1 MRAVVIG
8 LGTFARV
15 HEYAGLPA
23 KWGFAR
29 TRVRVAHDSAPCAF
43 KTGAERRS
51 GWRMRWSGSSST
63 TIRAQ
68 CDGVAAHVSAPW
80 SSLAG
85 LNVVV
90 HAHRDHQD
98 RIREP
103 RFRWKSTSPRH
114 DASPRAAGTT
124 RRRGGGGLLS
134 RYCAQPGLRAATA
147 LEAHGAE
154 SRATQTHRTGE
165 APFGGQTRII
175 MYPWQTF
182 RDRSRLHAWAKPYV
196 AARTYTLTHRSTGSE
211 SDHEPTHGRSPVWR
225 ADPRRSYERSLPSS
239 TPRVAARLGWS
250 FLITP

>member
-124 RRRGGGGLLS
+124 RRRGGGGLLPATVPGRGS
-134 RYCAQPGLRAATA
+134 VRLQPWKHTEPSHGLPRRTA
-147 LEAHGAE
+147 
-154 SRATQTHRTGE
+154 R
-165 APFGGQTRII
+165 
-175 MYPWQTF
+175 
-182 RDRSRLHAWAKPYV
+182 AKPHLAGRPAYSC
-196 AARTYTLTHRSTGSE
+196 TPGKRSET
-211 SDHEPTHGRSPVWR
+211 DHDCTHGRSPMSPPGPTR
-225 ADPRRSYERSLPSS
+225 
-239 TPRVAARLGWS
+239 
-250 FLITP
+250 